1 MYSQKPGLH
10 RRQAAHRPGT
20 LRTVALDVT
29 PKCNMACTHCYAETF
44 RHVMPLELP
53 VLRRALDEL
62 HELGVFHYV
71 LQGGEPIADP
81 ERLEFVL
88 VHCHAEET
96 YINVVSN
103 GWSMTPERVAW
114 LRDRQVDKVA
124 FSLDSGLRDE
134 HDAGR
139 GRGSFDRVMA
149 AIDAV
154 LAAGLLASISTV
166 VTRQSL
172 YSEGF
177 RRAYA
182 FAEVKGIRIDV
193 QIAEPVGRWDG
204 RKDLLMRPE
213 DSRHIAHLRATC
225 PVLPNGQVMVNRDI
239 FSGEHDHCPAGTEFM
254 GLTADGHVLP
264 CNFLQ
269 HSLGKVGDRPITAMR
284 ADLLSSPWFDGRHP
298 NCICGED
305 DKFIDTY
312 IVPYVGQA
320 KPLNAHRV
328 FGLKGAQ
335 DAAV

>member
-1 MYSQKPGLH
+1 MTC
-10 RRQAAHRPGT
+10 A
-20 LRTVALDVT
+20 
-29 PKCNMACTHCYAETF
+29 HCYAETF
-44 RHVMPLELP
+44 RHVEPIALP
-53 VLRRALDEL
+53 MLHRALDEFY
-62 HELGVFHYV
+62 ELGVFHYV
-71 LQGGEPIADP
+71 LQGGEPITDL

-88 VHCHAEET
+88 AHCHPDES

-103 GWSMTPERVAW
+103 GWHMTPERVAW
-114 LRDRQVDKVA
+114 LRERQVDKVA
-124 FSLDSGLRDE
+124 FSLDSGRREE

-139 GRGSFDRVMA
+139 GAGSFDRVMA
-149 AIDAV
+149 GIEAV

-177 RRAYA
+177 QRAYS
-182 FAEVKGIRIDV
+182 FAEARGIRIDV

-239 FSGEHDHCPAGTEFM
+239 YSGEHDHCPAGTEFM
-254 GLTADGHVLP
+254 ALTTDGQVLP
-264 CNFLQ
+264 CNFL
-269 HSLGKVGDRPITAMR
+269 HYSLGRVGERPIAAMR
-284 ADLLSSPWFDGRHP
+284 AALLTSPWFDGRHP

-305 DKFIDTY
+305 DQFIDSF

-320 KPLNAHRV
+320 KPLDAYRV
-328 FGLKGAQ
+328 FSLEEGR
-335 DAAV
+335 DATV